1 MRGDHHRRRV
11 SVFCGAFR
19 YADEAV
25 VRMGRTFLSVC
36 LDVVLPARRDPDGG
50 DIGVK
55 RWIVHCLL
63 TRLVLA
69 SCIVAVLCLPLVAHG
84 SPAALDSVL
93 HCMVLDEARWD
104 DAPVAGKRASELNVG
119 EPRTVRMI
127 YFLPSD
133 RPYRQSVVDRMK
145 ARMVR
150 MQRLFG
156 EQMESHGYGYMTF
169 RYEADAAGNPVV
181 HRLDGEH
188 TRGYYN
194 VYSWERMGE
203 EVYEV
208 FDRTHVVL
216 FVVLDRGYGTRIGVG
231 RRDRVA
237 GLASGDKD
245 GGRVLVP
252 AGFSFFTG
260 VHEIAHGFGL
270 VWHDYRDVE
279 YILSFGRGVRMSAC
293 SAAYLSMSPYFNPDV
308 PLKIELTARRPAL
321 ELLSPGYYEAGTE
334 SLTIRLGIAAPHGL
348 HQLIAKAPTPGTLS
362 WEVLGCRLFSG
373 EEEAEI
379 EYEYDGVPYDGRTLS
394 NPPAHSILF
403 TAVDRRGNREPE
415 VFRFAQRSPY
425 HLATLEGHTDAA
437 YRVAISP
444 EGATL
449 ASGSRDGTVRLWDTK
464 TLEEIATL
472 EMSGR
477 KNQITSLAFSPDGS
491 LLAVGVLERG
501 VIALWDV
508 ASRRLAGTLEGH
520 TRWNTTLAFS
530 PDGGRLVSGSLGGED
545 NIKVW
550 DVASWQLLGELRGH
564 TESVRQVAFSPDG
577 RTLASCSTDRTIR
590 IWDLAAL
597 KERYRLVRIGGGSIS
612 SIAFSPDGRILA
624 ADATMEGLIVLWDWA
639 AQRNIADVPMVHD
652 TGIGYLTFS
661 PDGESLASRGGL
673 QAIVRDVATGK
684 ARQRFKVRQ
693 TFPHTAGV
701 GSLAYWPDG
710 SVLGVGTY
718 DNRIELWDTSEWV
731 RRRPDRVEV
740 VSGFGQRGVAGT
752 VLPAPFVVS
761 VRDQNGDPFPGIPV
775 LFAVTEGGG
784 VVSTTAARAD
794 TSGRAATTLTLG
806 TTPGMHTVV
815 ARAADLEPA
824 VITATA
830 HGRPDLNAD
839 GAVDFEDFVLFAQKF
854 GRESD
859 DDGYDARFDLD
870 GDGAIGFSDFL
881 IFANAFGQ
889 GA

>member
-1 MRGDHHRRRV
+1 M
-11 SVFCGAFR
+11 
-19 YADEAV
+19 
-25 VRMGRTFLSVC
+25 
-36 LDVVLPARRDPDGG
+36 
-50 DIGVK
+50 K

-84 SPAALDSVL
+84 SPSALDSVL

-104 DAPVAGKRASELNVG
+104 DAPVAGKVASELNVG

-133 RPYRQSVVDRMK
+133 RPYRQSVVDTMK

-169 RYEADAAGNPVV
+169 RYEADAAGAPVV
-181 HRLDGEH
+181 HRVDGEH

-194 VYSWERMGE
+194 IHSSARVRE
-203 EVYEV
+203 EVYQV
-208 FDRTHVVL
+208 FDPAHVVL
-216 FVVLDRGYGTRIGVG
+216 FSVLDHGYGPSIGVG
-231 RRDRVA
+231 RSGRAGGVA
-237 GLASGDKD
+237 AGGKD
-245 GGRVLVP
+245 GGGLLIP
-252 AGFSFFTG
+252 AGVRYGTA
-260 VHEIAHGFGL
+260 VHELAHAFGL
-270 VWHDYRDVE
+270 LWHDFRDE
-279 YILSFGRGVRMSAC
+279 DYFLSSAGGGRLSAC
-293 SAAYLSMSPYFNPDV
+293 SAAYLSVSPYINPEV
-308 PLKIELTARRPAL
+308 PLKIDWRSMPAI
-321 ELLSPGYYEAGTE
+321 ELLSPPRYYEEGTE
-334 SLTIRLGIAAPHGL
+334 SLTIRLRIAAPHGL
-348 HQLIAKAPTPGTLS
+348 HQLIAKVPTPGELS

-373 EEEAEI
+373 EEEVEI
-379 EYEYDGVPYDGRTLS
+379 EYEFDGGIPSARATKLS
-394 NPPAHSILF
+394 DPPAHSVSF

-425 HLATLEGHTDAA
+425 HLATLEGHTDDVWE
-437 YRVAISP
+437 VAVSP
-444 EGATL
+444 DGATL
-449 ASGSRDGTVRLWDTK
+449 ASGSRDRTVRLWDTK
-464 TLEEIATL
+464 TRREIATL
-472 EMSGR
+472 EVGGPNR
-477 KNQITSLAFSPDGS
+477 YILSLAFSPDGT
-491 LLAVGVLERG
+491 LLAAGGADKGIE
-501 VIALWDV
+501 LWDL
-508 ASRRLAGTLEGH
+508 ASRQLAGTLEGH
-520 TRWNTTLAFS
+520 TGRVVTLAFS
-530 PDGGRLVSGSLGGED
+530 PDGGTLVSGSSYGED
-545 NIKVW
+545 RIKVW
-550 DVASWQLLGELRGH
+550 DVASRELLGELQGH
-564 TESVRQVAFSPDG
+564 TEHVRQVAFSPDG
-577 RTLASCSTDRTIR
+577 RTLASCSADRTIR
-590 IWDLAAL
+590 IWDLAEL
-597 KERYRLVRIGGGSIS
+597 KERYRLVRIRGGLIS

-624 ADATMEGLIVLWDWA
+624 ADATAEGLIVLWDWA

-661 PDGESLASRGGL
+661 PDGESLATVGRL
-673 QAIVRDVATGK
+673 LVIVRDVATGK

-693 TFPHTAGV
+693 SIPHSAVV
-701 GSLAYWPDG
+701 GSLVYWPDG

-718 DNRIELWDTSEWV
+718 DNSIELWDTSEWV

-752 VLPAPFVVS
+752 ALPAPFVAS
-761 VRDQNGDPFPGIPV
+761 VLDQNGDPFPGIPV

-784 VVSTTAARAD
+784 AVSTTAARAD

-806 TTPGMHTVV
+806 PQPGMHTVV
-815 ARAADLEPA
+815 ARAIDLASA
-824 VITATA
+824 VFTATA
-830 HGRPDLNAD
+830 HGSPDLNGD